1 MNILELLHDGTH
13 FSERHGAL
21 VHIVNSLTGERIVL
35 SSIPTAN
42 TPLALEAR
50 IDPSTGVKHFYETGV
65 ADVKVP
71 QYLAYNPAIIDEMCA
86 RIAEGARLTHLCKE
100 PQYPSYAVL
109 SRWRAAYPDIDAKLD
124 RARRD
129 RAEHYADAV
138 QTLALA
144 AEEDTINTTKV
155 QIDAAKWAAAV
166 DAPERYSP
174 KAKVEAS
181 IQMPTQIIISTGIER
196 APIVV
201 EEGLAEPNK
210 IPPPGVDE

>member
-1 MNILELLHDGTH
+1 MNILELLKDGTH

-21 VHIVNSLTGERIVL
+21 VHIVNSLTGARIVL
-35 SSIPTAN
+35 SAIPDPA
-42 TPLALEAR
+42 TPLVLEAYT
-50 IDPSTGVKHFYETGV
+50 DPSTGVKHFYETGV

-86 RIAEGARLTHLCKE
+86 RISEGARLTHLCKE
-100 PQYPSYAVL
+100 PSYPSYAVL
-109 SRWRAAYPDIDAKLD
+109 SRWRAAYSEIDMKLD

-138 QTLALA
+138 QTLASE
-144 AEEDTINTTKV
+144 AEEGTINETKV
-155 QIDAAKWAAAV
+155 KIDAAKWAAAV

-201 EEGLAEPNK
+201 EEAEQAPK
-210 IPPPGVDE
+210 IPSPGVDE